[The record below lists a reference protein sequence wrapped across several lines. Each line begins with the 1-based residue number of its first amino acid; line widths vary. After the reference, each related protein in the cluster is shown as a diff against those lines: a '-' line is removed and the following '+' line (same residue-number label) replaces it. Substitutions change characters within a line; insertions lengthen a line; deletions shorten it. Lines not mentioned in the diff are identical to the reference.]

1 MLGEKTISFPVV
13 FGTVLRR
20 LRKEAGLSQETLG
33 FEADLQRNYISLMEL
48 GRYQPTI
55 ESVFK
60 LSNALKLPPAG
71 WSPMWRLSYLMHA
84 GASPSPTRK
93 IDDRIKTTK
102 AKPIE
107 TAKTLSNSGA
117 AKSESVGLFG

>member
-60 LSNALKLPPAG
+60 LSNALKLPPAV
-71 WSPMWRLSYLMHA
+71 LVAYV
-84 GASPSPTRK
+84 GA
-93 IDDRIKTTK
+93 
-102 AKPIE
+102 E
-107 TAKTLSNSGA
+107 LSNARGSKPLSH
-117 AKSESVGLFG
+117 AKN